1 MIPCDR
7 PARGARPRLRLLIR
21 AIGPARR
28 FMKFASNSGRQAST
42 PSNSTA
48 DGGLAQWVARR
59 VSLVAA
65 LAIFSTAV
73 HAQTNTWT
81 AGSAS
86 DTNLGT
92 TTKWSRLFKP
102 APPDDR
108 VVSSPIPNP
117 GFVFD

>member
-59 VSLVAA
+59 GALVAA
-65 LAIFSTAV
+65 LAIFSTAGDG
-73 HAQTNTWT
+73 QTQPGD
-81 AGSAS
+81 AGSAAGPELET
-86 DTNLGT
+86 TNKLG
-92 TTKWSRLFKP
+92 
-102 APPDDR
+102 PPLET
-108 VVSSPIPNP
+108 
-117 GFVFD
+117 